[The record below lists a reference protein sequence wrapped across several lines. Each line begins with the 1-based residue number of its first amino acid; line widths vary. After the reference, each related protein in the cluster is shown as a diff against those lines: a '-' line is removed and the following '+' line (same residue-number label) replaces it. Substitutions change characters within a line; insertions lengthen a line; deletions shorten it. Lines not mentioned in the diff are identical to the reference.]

1 MKKLHYGWMVCIG
14 CALLLFCTSGLSIN
28 AFTVYQP
35 YILQQNRFTNAQ
47 SSAIITVRS
56 LFSFLAMFLT
66 GKYYQ
71 KFSFRTGMA
80 ISGGLII
87 AAFVGFG
94 LSASHLSYCL
104 SAAAMGLG
112 YGFGTMIPIAIVLE
126 HWFVSK
132 RNFAI
137 GICSGATGI
146 STLGIPSAL
155 TWLIETYSLRTAFLV
170 EAAVVAVLVT
180 AAIFL
185 IQDDP
190 SRMGMR
196 AYGIDQVQI
205 TKEMRTNTIVLSRK
219 HWVLIVPM
227 LLLLG
232 AMTSVG
238 YSHLSVLVSSEGF
251 SGHLTALAITTSG
264 ILLTLGKFVF
274 GWVSDKL
281 GTYKSNWI
289 FGTILIV
296 GLVLSCSMHGRVLL
310 LFLAMCGYGAGL
322 ATTTIGLTAWA
333 GDLSASDQY
342 DSNVR
347 RFQLGYAAG
356 TLVFSSLPGLLADHF
371 GGSYIPAY
379 VFFTFCALFVLL
391 SVQWLYRS
399 TGRAKHRQSVC
410 I

>member
-1 MKKLHYGWMVCIG
+1 MKKLHYGWLVCIG

-35 YILQQNRFTNAQ
+35 YILQQNQFTNAQ

-56 LFSFLAMFLT
+56 LFSFLAMLLT

-71 KFSFRTGMA
+71 KFSLRTGMA

-87 AAFVGFG
+87 AAFAGFG
-94 LSASHLSYCL
+94 LSMNHLSYCL

-137 GICSGATGI
+137 GICSGATGV
-146 STLGIPSAL
+146 STLGIPSCL

-170 EAAVVAVLVT
+170 EAVVVAVLVT
-180 AAIFL
+180 GAILL
-185 IQDDP
+185 IRDDP
-190 SRMGMR
+190 SRMGMQ
-196 AYGIDQVQI
+196 AYGTEQMRASE
-205 TKEMRTNTIVLSRK
+205 EMRINDRVLSGK
-219 HWVLIVPM
+219 HWILIVPM

-232 AMTSVG
+232 AMTSVA
-238 YSHLSVLVSSEGF
+238 YSHLSVLVSAEGF
-251 SGHLTALAITTSG
+251 SAHLTALAITTSG
-264 ILLTLGKFVF
+264 VMLTLGKFVF
-274 GWVSDKL
+274 GWVSDQL

-289 FGTILIV
+289 FGTILIL
-296 GLVLSCSMHGRVLL
+296 GMILSCMMHGSVLL
-310 LFLAMCGYGAGL
+310 LFLSMCGYGAGL

-342 DSNVR
+342 DNNVR

-379 VFFTFCALFVLL
+379 VFFTFCAVFVLL
-391 SVQWLYRS
+391 SVQWLYHS
-399 TGRAKHRQSVC
+399 TGRAKHP
-410 I
+410 